1 MSIADKQVT
10 FCGAFNTG
18 NPSRD
23 EHLWSPRTTMGKIVE
38 RALGPLGYQVDI
50 DFRGF
55 GMANL
60 RLVSK
65 GEVDLGAIGGDHASW
80 AYEGRYDF
88 VKDGPLSN
96 LRAIAAIHFPAWL
109 GVGVRWETHV
119 TDLAQIKERQL
130 PLRIVGANGPQA
142 KLVLEHYGLSRK
154 LIESWGGKFLH
165 VTGNALTWF
174 ITNGDYDMIID
185 AIYAANTPEARHWWE
200 ATVRHELRFLPLPDD
215 LIQQIVKETGGSP
228 GHIPH
233 QLMRGVVGDVPTVA
247 RTPHLIYGRDDTPE
261 DFAYL
266 LAKTLD
272 EKRNLFREVY
282 LPYSYDPKTVARDNG
297 LPLHPG
303 AERYYRE
310 AGYVS

>member
-1 MSIADKQVT
+1 MSIADKHVV
-10 FCGAFNTG
+10 FSGANSG

-23 EHLWSPRTTMGKIVE
+23 SHLWSPRTTMGKIVE
-38 RALGPLGYQVDI
+38 RALAPLGYEVEI
-50 DFRGF
+50 DPRGF

-60 RLVSK
+60 RLVSG
-65 GEVDLGAIGGDHASW
+65 GEADLGAIGGDHACW

-88 VKDGPLSN
+88 AEEGPLRN
-96 LRAIAAIHFPAWL
+96 LRIIASIHFPAWL
-109 GVGVRWETHV
+109 GVAVRWETGI
-119 TDLAQIKERQL
+119 TNLAQIKERQL
-130 PLRIVGANGPQA
+130 PLRIAGAGGPQA
-142 KLVLEHYGLSRK
+142 QMVLEHYGLSRK
-154 LIESWGGKFLH
+154 LIESWGGKFLR

-200 ATVRHELRFLPLPDD
+200 ATVRHELRFLALPDD
-215 LIQQIVKETGGSP
+215 LIQGIAKETGGTP
-228 GHIPH
+228 GSIPH
-233 QLMRGVVGDVPTVA
+233 QLMRGVVGDVPSVA
-247 RTPHLIYGRDDTPE
+247 RSPHVIYGRDDLPE

-282 LPYSYDPKTVARDNG
+282 LPYSYDPKTVARSSEI
-297 LPLHPG
+297 PLHPG

-310 AGYVS
+310 VGYLG